1 MVLIDKKAA
10 SAVNLRI
17 RTYRQL
23 GNPETVGE

>member
-10 SAVNLRI
+10 SAVNLRV

-23 GNPETVGE
+23 DNLETVGE